1 MREIT
6 VLAKLLAIREGTY
19 TMYVFKNLE
28 NGEYL
33 MCTRVPNWNSPEVSI
48 GEEGFLK
55 IEIVKAGEEYYNPAT
70 GVSTKY
76 LYSNVYFKNFILKS
90 DIINSEI
97 IL

>member
-1 MREIT
+1 MGEVT
-6 VLAKLLAIREGTY
+6 VPAKLVAIRDGAY
-19 TMYVFKNLE
+19 TMYVFKNTE
-28 NGEYL
+28 TGEYI
-33 MCTRVPNWNSPEVSI
+33 MCTRVPNWNSPEVSV

-55 IEIVKAGEEYYNPAT
+55 VEMIKAGEEYFNAAT
-70 GVSTKY
+70 QTSAKY